1 MSKKLNQTELYATDL
16 ANIYKQEKAKRKEV
30 EGAYKLLEHKNE
42 ELKQEKAQLKTYA
55 EDFRK
60 LYKQLQV
67 SFSDLNDANIETI
80 YRLSIAAEF
89 RDNDAATHLKKVC
102 EYSKII
108 AKKLGWNDE
117 KANMIKQ
124 ASPMHDIGKIGISD
138 SILFKPGKYNND
150 EYEEMRKHPSIGH
163 IILKDSNSKCLQM
176 GDRIAYTHHEKWDGT
191 GYPNGLAGEEIPI
204 EGRIVAL
211 ADVYD
216 ALTTKRVYKPAFTK
230 KEALKIMTEGR
241 GSHFDSVVFEAFM
254 DSLNKIEEFRKT
266 KLSIS
271 EHLNKVEAFL
281 VINLSINFA

>member
-16 ANIYKQEKAKRKEV
+16 AKIYKKEKAKRKEV
-30 EGAYKLLEHKNE
+30 EEAYKLLERKNE

-60 LYKQLQV
+60 LYMQLQV

-89 RDNDAATHLKKVC
+89 RDNDAATHLRRVS

-138 SILFKPGKYNND
+138 SILFKPGKYTAD
-150 EYEEMRKHPSIGH
+150 EYEEMKKHPSIGY
-163 IILKDSNSKCLQM
+163 IILKDSKSKCLQM
-176 GDRIAYTHHEKWDGT
+176 GARVAYAHHEKWDGS
-191 GYPNGLAGEEIPI
+191 GYPRGLSGKDIPI

-216 ALTTKRVYKPAFTK
+216 ALTTKRVYKPAFIK
-230 KEALKIMTEGR
+230 EEALEIITEGK
-241 GSHFDSVVFEAFM
+241 GSHFDSVVFNAFM
-254 DSLNKIEEFRKT
+254 DSFKEIEEFRKT

-271 EHLNKVEAFL
+271 GHLNKVDGVL
-281 VINLSINFA
+281 GH